1 MSEMEFHGL
10 RRLLLFAHLQW
21 WAMNHGSWMAVGGR
35 KTFWLKA
42 QTSNTRTNYMLQNQS
57 NNYDQIYLFRYK
69 HDTELPSQFNED
81 AIRPKNR

>member
-1 MSEMEFHGL
+1 
-10 RRLLLFAHLQW
+10 
-21 WAMNHGSWMAVGGR
+21 
-35 KTFWLKA
+35 
-42 QTSNTRTNYMLQNQS
+42 MLQNQS